1 MAILELAISY
11 QGEPLL
17 EKQFYSTSNVL
28 DKNIRNSLLQT
39 ISGVVTEAFGEE
51 IQSFSLGK
59 YTITVITHNIA
70 DSADSADSEANSKS
84 NSDVDHSSLEPLLM
98 YCIVDQNSDDKTVL
112 KTMREALFQFSNRF
126 SIYDITHKKVKKFKK
141 FDKRLD
147 KIFGDLILKSE
158 DRFKSLF

>member
-1 MAILELAISY
+1 MAILELAILY
-11 QGEPLL
+11 EHQPLL

-59 YTITVITHNIA
+59 FTITVITHSLDQEGGA
-70 DSADSADSEANSKS
+70 LS
-84 NSDVDHSSLEPLLM
+84 NSNKSSGSSHLEPLMM
-98 YCIVDQNSDDKTVL
+98 YCIVDQNSDDKIVL
-112 KTMREALFQFSNRF
+112 KTMKEAMNQFCNRF
-126 SIYDITHKKVKKFKK
+126 SVFDIQEKKIKKFKK

>member
-1 MAILELAISY
+1 MAILEIAIAY
-11 QGEPLL
+11 QGEILL
-17 EKQFYSTSNVL
+17 EKQFYSTENVL
-28 DKNIRNSLLQT
+28 DKNVRRSLLQT
-39 ISGVVTEAFGEE
+39 ISGVVNEAFGEE

-59 YTITVITHNIA
+59 YTITVITQDLTNDDDPAA
-70 DSADSADSEANSKS
+70 DNSLGL
-84 NSDVDHSSLEPLLM
+84 VDKLMM

-112 KTMREALFQFSNRF
+112 KTMREALFQFTNRF
-126 SIYDITHKKVKKFKK
+126 STFDIKQKKMKKFKK

>member
-1 MAILELAISY
+1 MAILELAILY
-11 QGEPLL
+11 QNNPLF

-28 DKNIRNSLLQT
+28 DKKIRNSLLQT
-39 ISGVVTEAFGEE
+39 ISGVINEAFGEE

-59 YTITVITHNIA
+59 YTITVLTHPLGDPDNSPSNL
-70 DSADSADSEANSKS
+70 DKSHNNSALK
-84 NSDVDHSSLEPLLM
+84 PLMM
-98 YCIVDQNSDDKTVL
+98 YCIVDQNSDDKIVL
-112 KTMREALFQFSNRF
+112 KTMKEAMLQFCNRF
-126 SIYDITHKKVKKFKK
+126 SVYDISQNKVKKFKK

>member
-70 DSADSADSEANSKS
+70 DSTDVETNSKPNS
-84 NSDVDHSSLEPLLM
+84 NVDHSSLEPLLM

-112 KTMREALFQFSNRF
+112 KTMREALFQFSNRY
-126 SIYDITHKKVKKFKK
+126 SIYDITHKKIKKFKK